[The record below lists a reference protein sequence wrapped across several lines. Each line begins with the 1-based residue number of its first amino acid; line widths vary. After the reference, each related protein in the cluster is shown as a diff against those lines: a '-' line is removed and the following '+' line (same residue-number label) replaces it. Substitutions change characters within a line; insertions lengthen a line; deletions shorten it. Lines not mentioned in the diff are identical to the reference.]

1 MEGVEISRPLCF
13 LRGRIGMMPMDWGR
27 PVVLGVGD
35 AGRDGNVLPLLGLVL
50 VGLVLL
56 VRWLWGRTGQ
66 PRGQDSPLEILKRRY
81 ARGEI
86 TREEFESIR
95 RDLLA

>member
-1 MEGVEISRPLCF
+1 
-13 LRGRIGMMPMDWGR
+13 MMPMDWSQVPWFWGMGMLLGMG
-27 PVVLGVGD
+27 VFFLVWALVLG
-35 AGRDGNVLPLLGLVL
+35 A
-50 VGLVLL
+50 LVLL
-56 VRWLWGRTGQ
+56 IRWLWVQGRPAASSQET
-66 PRGQDSPLEILKRRY
+66 PLEILKRRY

>member
-1 MEGVEISRPLCF
+1 
-13 LRGRIGMMPMDWGR
+13 MMPMDWGQA
-27 PVVLGVGD
+27 PWFWGLGMLVGM
-35 AGRDGNVLPLLGLVL
+35 GMFFLFWGLVL

-56 VRWLWGRTGQ
+56 VRWLWGQ
-66 PRGQDSPLEILKRRY
+66 NPPALRGQDSPLEILKRRY

>member
-1 MEGVEISRPLCF
+1 
-13 LRGRIGMMPMDWGR
+13 MMTMDWGQM
-27 PVVLGVGD
+27 PWFWGMGM
-35 AGRDGNVLPLLGLVL
+35 LLGMAVFFLFWALVL
-50 VGLVLL
+50 AGLVLL
-56 VRWLWGRTGQ
+56 IRWLWVQARPTF
-66 PRGQDSPLEILKRRY
+66 RADESALEILKRRY

>member
-1 MEGVEISRPLCF
+1 
-13 LRGRIGMMPMDWGR
+13 MMTMDWGQM
-27 PVVLGVGD
+27 PWFWGMGMVLGM
-35 AGRDGNVLPLLGLVL
+35 AAVLLFWVLVL

-56 VRWLWGRTGQ
+56 VRWLWMQAWPNTKAE
-66 PRGQDSPLEILKRRY
+66 DSALEILKRRY

-86 TREEFESIR
+86 TREEFEAIR

>member
-1 MEGVEISRPLCF
+1 
-13 LRGRIGMMPMDWGR
+13 MMPMDWGQA
-27 PVVLGVGD
+27 PWFWGLGMLVGM
-35 AGRDGNVLPLLGLVL
+35 GMFFLFCGLVL

-56 VRWLWGRTGQ
+56 VRWLWVQNRPA

>member
-1 MEGVEISRPLCF
+1 
-13 LRGRIGMMPMDWGR
+13 MPMDWSQVPWFWGMGMLAGMGMFILFW
-27 PVVLGVGD
+27 VLILTG
-35 AGRDGNVLPLLGLVL
+35 P
-50 VGLVLL
+50 VLL
-56 VRWLWGRTGQ
+56 VRWLWAQGR
-66 PRGQDSPLEILKRRY
+66 PAARGEDSALEILKRRY